1 MSMKINSHIKKALDV
16 LKKSPLKLTTQRTRL
31 IEILFKDGD
40 QHFTAEEVYKEV
52 NRHKYK
58 ISLATIYNCLNQF
71 TKHEILK
78 PVRFSNDKVYFDTNT
93 ERHHHFFCKS
103 TEKLSDIKSSDV
115 KISNLP
121 KIPRGKKLESVEVVV
136 NISDWYWFS
145 LS

>member
-1 MSMKINSHIKKALDV
+1 M
-16 LKKSPLKLTTQRTRL
+16 TTQRTRL
-31 IEILFKDGD
+31 IEILFKNGD
-40 QHFTAEEVYKEV
+40 HHFTAEDVYKEV
-52 NRHKYK
+52 NKHKYK

-78 PVRFSNDKVYFDTNT
+78 SVRLSNDKVYFDTNT

-121 KIPRGKKLESVEVVV
+121 KIPKGKKLESVEVVV
-136 NISDWYWFS
+136 NITD
-145 LS
+145 